1 MIADSLKDVRYT
13 QESAAMTDQQNSG
26 EQESAIPASWG
37 ARGHVTQSV
46 AEPVLSGEYGAIVPP
61 EAPVAPSVSN
71 KLPWFAAVFGALVL
85 LVGGGFFAS
94 TAFAASGGADS
105 PEEAVDALIAA
116 ANGEDFITM
125 AELLEPSERRT
136 IAEPVIIEVLPELIR
151 LGVLD
156 DSADAGSVEGFEWE
170 FTNVTYRVETIPLN
184 ADMVRVYFTGGQAAA
199 EFNAAEFPFG
209 DEFRERFG
217 DEIED
222 EPRVIE
228 DIEES
233 QNPMVLVERD
243 GRWYMSAMFTIAE
256 NARIEAGEDFPD
268 AAQAPPALGSA
279 TPEAAVEAMFAEM
292 IELDMVGF
300 IGRMDPEELAVLYRY
315 SPLFLDEAQDGLDDA
330 ERFFADNNVEWDL
343 SEFDFD
349 VETDGDDASVV
360 VRGFRLEVTTDEY
373 DVSFSYGR
381 DRITGRVNAGEFGEG
396 SLDATPTRWV
406 IEGTIEG
413 ERVDIEVN
421 INNDTKSVEAA
432 GEFFGSTISGSI
444 VFDEAGVCSRYS
456 VTASDG
462 TDESGCIEDG
472 LQDGAG
478 LVTQQYIGFLEGLD
492 DEFGGATI
500 AARRT
505 DGEWYVSPVTS
516 VLDYYIDSLKNL
528 DEGQFEKM
536 LDEMSAAS
544 VYGFGAMESLEG
556 FDDSG
561 FVFDDFEGE
570 GFEFDDQEFE
580 GFEGEGFE
588 FDDQEFDDQEF
599 GIAEATLD
607 TSSALIV
614 DPAMSLSVPG
624 GLDSATFDEAVIDL
638 AAGDLLTVTLQANPE
653 SDLDTTLEVF
663 AGDESIAYNDDADAS
678 AGIGMFDSR
687 LEVRIPSDGAYRI
700 EIRSFGDFGAGDYT
714 LSVQRS

>member
-1 MIADSLKDVRYT
+1 
-13 QESAAMTDQQNSG
+13 MTDQQNSG
-26 EQESAIPASWG
+26 EHESAIPASWG
-37 ARGHVTQSV
+37 ARAQVTQSI
-46 AEPVLSGEYGAIVPP
+46 AEPVLSGEYGAILAP
-61 EAPVAPSVSN
+61 EAPDAPSVSS
-71 KLPWFAAVFGALVL
+71 KLPWFAAVFGAMVL
-85 LVGGGFFAS
+85 LVGGGFFAL

-136 IAEPVIIEVLPELIR
+136 IAEPVITEVLPELIR
-151 LGVLD
+151 LGVLN

-170 FTNVTYRVETIPLN
+170 FTDVTYRVESIPFN

-217 DEIED
+217 NEIED
-222 EPRVIE
+222 EPRIVE

-256 NARIEAGEDFPD
+256 NARIEAGEQFPD
-268 AAQAPPALGSA
+268 AAQAPPARGSA
-279 TPEAAVEAMFAEM
+279 TPEAAVEAMFTE
-292 IELDMVGF
+292 IVELDISGF
-300 IGRMDPEELAVLYRY
+300 IGRLDPDEMAVLYRY
-315 SPLFLDEAQDGLDDA
+315 SPLFIDEAQDQLDDA
-330 ERFFADNNVEWDL
+330 QRFFNENNVQWDL

-360 VRGFRLEVTTDEY
+360 VRGFRLEVTSDDY

-396 SLDATPTRWV
+396 SFDATPTRWV
-406 IEGTIEG
+406 VEGTIEG
-413 ERVDIEVN
+413 ERVDLEVN
-421 INNDTKSVEAA
+421 INNDEKSVEAA
-432 GEFFGSTISGSI
+432 GEFFGSTVSGSI
-444 VFDEAGVCSRYS
+444 VFDDEGVCSRYS

-462 TDESGCIEDG
+462 TDESGCLEEG

-478 LVTQQYIGFLEGLD
+478 LVTQQYMGFLENFD
-492 DEFGGATI
+492 DEFGGLTM

-528 DEGQFEKM
+528 DEGQFDQM
-536 LDEMSAAS
+536 LDGMSTAS
-544 VYGFGAMESLEG
+544 LYGFGAMDSLEG
-556 FDDSG
+556 FDESG
-561 FVFDDFEGE
+561 FAFDDFDDVPPVLDDPMFEDE
-570 GFEFDDQEFE
+570 GFEFDDEDFS
-580 GFEGEGFE
+580 FS
-588 FDDQEFDDQEF
+588 
-599 GIAEATLD
+599 EAVLG
-607 TSSALIV
+607 TSSAITV
-614 DPAMSLSVPG
+614 DPAMSLSIPG
-624 GLDSATFDEAVIDL
+624 GIDPETFNEAIVDL
-638 AAGDLLTVTLQANPE
+638 REGDLLTVTVQADPE
-653 SDLDTTLEVF
+653 SDLDTTVEVF
-663 AGDESIAYNDDADAS
+663 GSTGSIAYNDDADAS
-678 AGIGMFDSR
+678 TGIAMFDSR
-687 LEVRIPSDGAYRI
+687 LEVRIPSDGTYRI
-700 EIRSFGDFGAGDYT
+700 EIRSFGDLGAGAYT